1 MSDGYTIAASVELGQ
16 LRKLEKLAD
25 QKGLEI
31 QDLLTLALDR
41 LLDIE
46 EPGSIGARDDVRYI
60 VIKDVPRDFR
70 KDFYAAETWAAEE
83 AERTHNPYTVMC
95 VHKNSLEIALTAV
108 YLGVKIC
115 AMNEVDK
122 EGWAE

>member
-31 QDLLTLALDR
+31 QALLNLALDR
-41 LLDIE
+41 LLDLE
-46 EPGSIGARDDVRYI
+46 EPGSIGPRGDVRYI
-60 VIKDVPRDFR
+60 AIKGVPRDFHR
-70 KDFYAAETWAAEE
+70 DFDAAETWAAEE

-95 VHKNSLEIALTAV
+95 VHKNSLETALTAV
-108 YLGVKIC
+108 YHGVTIH